1 MKIKFKLSIFLVF
14 IHIISGSAK
23 ELEGDLIIKNVN
35 IVNVLDGSVSR
46 SMDILI
52 IRDRITEILNHD
64 NSSTYKAFEVING
77 EGQFL
82 IPGLWDM
89 HTHSW
94 WAYEYFF
101 PMLLVNGVTGIR
113 EMWGE
118 QTEIDKIRIG
128 ITNGS
133 IKGPDIFS
141 AGPIID
147 GSPPLW
153 KGSDSAD
160 SPERGRE
167 FVRKQKAEGA
177 DFIKVYTFLERAV
190 YFAIADECKKQ
201 GISFGGHIPLKI
213 SLEEALNSGQISLEH
228 FFGILE
234 FCSSQK
240 ESLYSSMIN
249 ENNEEKNDTLFEPRK
264 FSTFLN
270 RMKFET
276 ETFDRSKLP
285 ELVTLLSQSN
295 SWICPTLVAAEGS
308 INRSLPD
315 FKPMEEIKFMPDFAV
330 ENWNPKVDT
339 SKADLQNR
347 NRQIESDWYALV
359 TSVFRTML
367 DGDVKFL
374 AGTDFP
380 NPYCYPG
387 YSLHEELRLFVEK
400 CGFTPLEALQT
411 ATINPAVFLK
421 MDNELGTVEIN
432 KKANFVLLGSDPL
445 ENINNTKNI
454 NGIILRGKFHAQSEL
469 KDSLKLKTR

>member
-1 MKIKFKLSIFLVF
+1 TS
-14 IHIISGSAK
+14 SA
-23 ELEGDLIIKNVN
+23 
-35 IVNVLDGSVSR
+35 
-46 SMDILI
+46 
-52 IRDRITEILNHD
+52 
-64 NSSTYKAFEVING
+64 
-77 EGQFL
+77 
-82 IPGLWDM
+82 
-89 HTHSW
+89 
-94 WAYEYFF
+94 
-101 PMLLVNGVTGIR
+101 VNG
-113 EMWGE
+113 
-118 QTEIDKIRIG
+118 
-128 ITNGS
+128 
-133 IKGPDIFS
+133 
-141 AGPIID
+141 
-147 GSPPLW
+147 
-153 KGSDSAD
+153 
-160 SPERGRE
+160 
-167 FVRKQKAEGA
+167 
-177 DFIKVYTFLERAV
+177 
-190 YFAIADECKKQ
+190 
-201 GISFGGHIPLKI
+201 
-213 SLEEALNSGQISLEH
+213 SL
-228 FFGILE
+228 FP
-234 FCSSQK
+234 
-240 ESLYSSMIN
+240 SLYSSMIN